1 MADHERQTR
10 PAADAH
16 PPAGAA
22 ANDQVDNRPATGEP
36 QLLPPWKVL
45 LHNDNVNSQPDVVET
60 KGQLDGGDVGL
71 EEAPLRPSLPDEGDI
86 RRAPGRISVREENQ
100 GAPTEVPFGNES
112 LIG

>member
-60 KGQLDGGDVGL
+60 IVMLTGLSWTDAVGRMLEAHFKGV
-71 EEAPLRPSLPDEGDI
+71 SLLLTTHRERAELHVVQFM
-86 RRAPGRISVREENQ
+86 RRNLTVTIEPA
-100 GAPTEVPFGNES
+100 
-112 LIG
+112 